1 MGKQIKIYG
10 KRLLSVIL
18 STAIAMSGLAV
29 PETVNAAQTQGE
41 PWLLSEGRPAYASTT
56 SGGDK
61 AIFATDGKMT
71 TAWGAVASEGDGK
84 NLDQWLDVDLGAL
97 ADLSSVEI
105 DWQGAWV
112 FATEYSILVSDDEV
126 NWKKVYENKN
136 GTGGKVYHVYEV
148 GEKKT
153 AVEYEVEKNASG
165 EWIAVDTEKQA
176 ELDAFKENGQGKAY
190 EVYKETI
197 DISDANASGR
207 YVRLET
213 NMSWSQSENQE
224 HRGYGVAVREFKI
237 YGKGGVVLPSSGAEN
252 IAPGHPTSASSEV
265 VDWDIMRESSGAFD
279 GDNSTYWKSKEGNDE
294 WVAVDL
300 EKVYKIGKVSI
311 EWVAEFGRIYD
322 IQTSLDGENWTTVY
336 RQLHGIG
343 EKEEINMYQD
353 ARYVRMKGYAMGRG
367 SGYTVKEFKIFP
379 YQAGDSKENPMI
391 ENLPERRVVEVGEG
405 SYLIDD
411 VNLRQPRE
419 PKYVTVN
426 MSVPIVS
433 NDWWSSV
440 VYQRLS
446 DTIATLPYAM
456 QYFDTGLGLYY
467 ANEPYVTQSTDWG
480 ASGAMGSGSQEW
492 DLTLNTS
499 EIKGTPSSKVDR
511 HGDWSVD
518 VVWSDDDT
526 PKMKTT
532 MVKGSPYIYN
542 TFTNPNEVEI
552 SAYQLIRIF
561 DENKNEILAND
572 GDSCKTD
579 HIGVEV
585 GNRSK
590 GSAEINGKEN
600 NEQVRSY
607 GVYVPEGTTFTR
619 LGSKIKIQLGSGEN
633 YLSIAA
639 IDGTADLMYLYQ
651 YAYTYVTDTVVDYH
665 YDEKTAKITTEYQC
679 QVESKRTGNG
689 IKNETLMCLFPH
701 QWKNSDAAL
710 TDKAYT
716 TIRGQLKVHEGN
728 NFHYALKFN
737 GIIPAFAKPG
747 ESDSYDEELMR
758 EYLEMFKKSTINNY
772 WIADPYWEGKK
783 THPIAMGIL
792 IAEQLGDYETRD
804 QFISILRKILV
815 NWLSY
820 DGEDDFPYHM
830 FYSGSWGA
838 LNGNGGDFGMAMNLT
853 DHHFL
858 WGYFIYPAAVLAS
871 YDPSFV
877 EQYGDMLEMLIR
889 DCMNPDK
896 EDELFPF
903 MRNFDPYE
911 GHSWAGGYADNPD
924 GNNQESASEATFA
937 WAGLYLWGLVTGN
950 EKYRDAGI
958 WGWTSEGNAILQ
970 YWFDVDDENWMDR
983 YNEGCVGMVFG
994 LSYNNGTY
1002 FSVNPSSI
1010 YGIHL
1015 LPVTPAL
1022 SYMGYNSEYAK
1033 SIYQKYREAQ
1043 DRYQEWRTTAKP
1055 DDPDPEGWYH
1065 IMLPFLA
1072 QTDPQRAVEIWNAE
1086 WAKVDSAGNR
1096 VGNLPEDEV
1105 CNSYWYLQNMNTK
1118 GLLTDEIWSSNYT
1131 SYQIFK
1137 QDNQYTA
1144 TVWNPAS
1151 EEITVDFCNADG
1163 KIASVKVAVN
1173 SLIDVDPTKDGAY
1186 GNDGVPPADLYED
1199 VLGVPGL
1206 IKAVDY
1212 SSNFGCSRA
1221 DDAEEGDVIG
1231 YMNDGDSLVYKVD
1244 VEEAGEYVIDYRIKS
1259 IRETAGG
1266 TIGTKSSLGEETLS
1280 SVRFGNGDTD
1290 WTKEKWATVSDRITL
1305 QAGEQD
1311 LRIFFNAAKDSD
1323 EITIS
1328 WIRIYKE
1335 NTTPP
1340 TDSGADTS
1348 NADLSALPKIS
1359 LEDAKY
1365 GASSEVDRN
1374 TADKVGDGDKDTR
1387 WESEA
1392 KDPQNITIE
1401 LPQTTDLGGIKI
1413 IWEGAAAKAY
1423 TIEVSEDGQNW
1434 KTAFAKENGKSGETV
1449 SVKFDSVY
1457 PAKYVRMN
1465 GTERTGGYGYSIYEI
1480 ELFGKGEDQRVLLEA
1495 PVVKAVKAGES
1506 EIKLTWNAVNGA
1518 VEYKVYR
1525 ALSPKAAK
1533 KLVGACKEAS
1543 YTDSNLTSGTYYY
1556 WVVASPGKSETLG
1569 DSKYSE
1575 NIQGIHISAQ
1585 AVAIA
1590 KANVTAVK
1598 EGDSSIKISWN
1609 AVENTGSYEI
1619 YRTTGTLPKK
1629 RIAAVSGL
1637 SYVDSGLKAGSYQ
1650 YRVVSVP
1657 KEGSGYVSS
1666 DYSEVTKAIRII
1678 EKLQTPILTAEKTE
1692 KDTVKLSWNIIE
1704 NAASYR
1710 LYRSA
1715 SAAGV
1720 KALVASV
1727 NNNGY
1732 TDSGLADGTYYYWV
1746 TAATGSS
1753 NYESSDYSA
1762 DIDGITIEASGVEV
1776 VAATG
1781 ITVSPAEAELTVGE
1795 KLRLTAEITPEN
1807 VSNTAVAWSSSDAA
1821 IATVDGGVV
1830 TALAAG
1836 TAKITVETVNGKKA
1850 ECVITVNE
1858 KQIPGGDDKDEPSSG
1873 DSEQNEV
1880 ESITLNKTSEELKEG
1895 GKVTLTATVHPEN
1908 ATDKGITWSSS
1919 DEGVAT
1925 VAGGVVTAV
1934 KEGTA
1939 TITATASNGKKAECK
1954 ITVIKGQEQEGDNS
1968 GTSTPGTDNPGTSTP
1983 GTDNP
1988 GTNGP
1993 GTGGSGGD
2001 KPVVTPTPDKAKIS
2015 SVKIAAAGRPYGAKT
2030 LYVKRKGS
2038 LTLTADVLGT
2048 GTFSKNV
2055 KWSSSNKKV
2064 ATVSSNGKVK
2074 VVAKKGTA
2082 RITAVSVTDASKKA
2096 SITVKAV
2103 SKTTANKVLTLKK
2116 KTIQLKEKG
2125 AVSQIQIK
2133 RYTKSATDSL
2143 TYKVISGKKYVKV
2156 DKYGVV
2162 TSKVRPSSKAKT
2174 AKIEVKYGN
2183 KKAVVT
2189 VKIPKK

>member
-1 MGKQIKIYG
+1 M
-10 KRLLSVIL
+10 
-18 STAIAMSGLAV
+18 
-29 PETVNAAQTQGE
+29 
-41 PWLLSEGRPAYASTT
+41 
-56 SGGDK
+56 
-61 AIFATDGKMT
+61 
-71 TAWGAVASEGDGK
+71 
-84 NLDQWLDVDLGAL
+84 
-97 ADLSSVEI
+97 
-105 DWQGAWV
+105 
-112 FATEYSILVSDDEV
+112 
-126 NWKKVYENKN
+126 
-136 GTGGKVYHVYEV
+136 
-148 GEKKT
+148 
-153 AVEYEVEKNASG
+153 
-165 EWIAVDTEKQA
+165 
-176 ELDAFKENGQGKAY
+176 
-190 EVYKETI
+190 
-197 DISDANASGR
+197 
-207 YVRLET
+207 
-213 NMSWSQSENQE
+213 
-224 HRGYGVAVREFKI
+224 
-237 YGKGGVVLPSSGAEN
+237 
-252 IAPGHPTSASSEV
+252 
-265 VDWDIMRESSGAFD
+265 
-279 GDNSTYWKSKEGNDE
+279 
-294 WVAVDL
+294 
-300 EKVYKIGKVSI
+300 
-311 EWVAEFGRIYD
+311 
-322 IQTSLDGENWTTVY
+322 
-336 RQLHGIG
+336 
-343 EKEEINMYQD
+343 
-353 ARYVRMKGYAMGRG
+353 
-367 SGYTVKEFKIFP
+367 
-379 YQAGDSKENPMI
+379 
-391 ENLPERRVVEVGEG
+391 
-405 SYLIDD
+405 
-411 VNLRQPRE
+411 
-419 PKYVTVN
+419 
-426 MSVPIVS
+426 
-433 NDWWSSV
+433 
-440 VYQRLS
+440 
-446 DTIATLPYAM
+446 
-456 QYFDTGLGLYY
+456 
-467 ANEPYVTQSTDWG
+467 
-480 ASGAMGSGSQEW
+480 
-492 DLTLNTS
+492 
-499 EIKGTPSSKVDR
+499 
-511 HGDWSVD
+511 
-518 VVWSDDDT
+518 
-526 PKMKTT
+526 
-532 MVKGSPYIYN
+532 
-542 TFTNPNEVEI
+542 EI

-572 GDSCKTD
+572 GDSCKMD

-607 GVYVPEGTTFTR
+607 GIYVPEGTTFTR

-651 YAYTYVTDTVVDYH
+651 YAYAYVTDTVVDYH

-1002 FSVNPSSI
+1002 FTVNPSSI

-1137 QDNQYTA
+1137 KDNQYTA

-1163 KIASVKVAVN
+1163 KIASVKVAAN

-1290 WTKEKWATVSDRITL
+1290 WTKEKWATVSDKITL

-1348 NADLSALPKIS
+1348 NADVSALPKIS

-1401 LPQTTDLGGIKI
+1401 LPRTTDLGGIKI

-1506 EIKLTWNAVNGA
+1506 EIKLTWNAVNDA

-1533 KLVGACKEAS
+1533 KLVAACKEAS
-1543 YTDSNLTSGTYYY
+1543 YTDFNLTSGTYYY

-1585 AVAIA
+1585 AVALA

-1598 EGDSSIKISWN
+1598 EGDGSIKISWN
-1609 AVENTGSYEI
+1609 AVENAGSYEI

-1666 DYSEVTKAIRII
+1666 DYSEVTEAIRII

-1762 DIDGITIEASGVEV
+1762 DIAGITIEASGVEE

-1880 ESITLNKTSEELKEG
+1880 ESVTLNKTSEELKEG
-1895 GKVTLTATVHPEN
+1895 SKVTLTATVHPEN
-1908 ATDKGITWSSS
+1908 AKDKGITWSSS
-1919 DEGVAT
+1919 DKGVAT

-1968 GTSTPGTDNPGTSTP
+1968 GTSTPGTDNL
-1983 GTDNP
+1983 
-1988 GTNGP
+1988 GTNGS

-2015 SVKIAAAGRPYGAKT
+2015 SVKIAAADRPYGAKT

-2038 LTLTADVLGT
+2038 LTLTANVLGT